1 MNKPTA
7 AATGDSRKR
16 AATRKT
22 TKPTSKPAS
31 SANESMHLP
40 TAPRTVLL
48 TGFAPFGGES
58 DNPSW
63 DAVRLLDGEVIAGHR
78 IATRSLSVAF
88 DQSLRE
94 LDDAISALR
103 PALVLCVGQAG
114 GRAQL
119 SIERIAIN
127 VDDAR
132 IPDNLGAQP
141 IDRAIAAD
149 GPAAY
154 FSDLPIKAM
163 LAAVRAS
170 GVPAEISQTAG
181 TYVCNHVFYGLMHR
195 LHERDD
201 TVGVRGGFVHI
212 PYSPAQAAQHPGVPS
227 LAIET
232 VAHGLRVALETA
244 LTTHTDRRIAAGAE
258 H

>member
-1 MNKPTA
+1 MRRRGA
-7 AATGDSRKR
+7 AR
-16 AATRKT
+16 
-22 TKPTSKPAS
+22 P
-31 SANESMHLP
+31 
-40 TAPRTVLL
+40 VLL

-63 DAVRLLDGEVIAGHR
+63 QAVRSLEGETIAGHR
-78 IATRSLSVAF
+78 IATRCLSVRF
-88 DQSLRE
+88 GQSLRE
-94 LDDAISALR
+94 LDAAIASLR

-127 VDDAR
+127 IDDAR
-132 IPDNLGAQP
+132 IPDNAGAQP
-141 IDRAIAAD
+141 IDVAVAAD

-163 LAAVRAS
+163 LAALRAA
-170 GVPAEISQTAG
+170 GIPAEISQTAG

-195 LHERDD
+195 LQHGDD
-201 TVGVRGGFVHI
+201 RTGVRGGFMHI
-212 PYSPAQAAQHPGVPS
+212 PFAPAQAAHHPGAPS

-232 VAHGLRVALETA
+232 VAEGLRVALRAA
-244 LTTHTDRRIAAGAE
+244 LTTHTDARIAAGAE